1 MEQYE
6 LLHNWLSSKYQR
18 DVIIPVATGTKKP
31 IAKYKD
37 GSWTWEALKALPK
50 HPMTSGYDCGIL
62 LQDLCVVDFDDEK
75 AAIEFEAEFLE
86 LSEAPMETTRKG
98 RHYIFERPKYAD
110 AEGFFDG
117 ARQVGVDLPVDF
129 KTKSSTGTSGL
140 IVVCPS
146 RNKTWVRPPWDFPP
160 KAISRSLL
168 ERVCK
173 KKRDDGKK
181 DSTGRSMSAD
191 DLHDVIDPGRSISR
205 EDPVVK
211 LLHLL
216 SKTRWD
222 NREQWLR
229 IAMALRNDH
238 GDRYRDTWTTLS
250 RLSPKFDPVEA
261 DKLWDSLRGTDT
273 YAGARFTLRSVEHWA
288 AEDDPAGYAAYRA
301 CRLPAVVLREWQ
313 HGDRGLADI
322 AHELLKDVVKRCNK
336 ELYCF
341 DTALT
346 AWVKRDHQALCTL
359 VSRTLEEAL
368 LDLET
373 NLRVQRRSTDD
384 KADAEKIDKDTD
396 ELRRIVTY
404 IRKYTGMHNVARIA
418 EPSFEDPQFEQTLD
432 STPHLLGVVNGV
444 VDLRTGELRDR
455 RPEDN
460 VYAICP
466 IVYDPTASSQVFNDV
481 ILSAMA
487 DDDEMTRYLQ
497 KLLGY
502 AVTGEVSEEIFPVFT
517 GSGRNC
523 KGVVTQT
530 LSHILGSL
538 YRDMDVAI
546 ITDRRV
552 SNIGSERAKL
562 LGARV
567 ALFNELKPQEK
578 LATHE
583 VQLLSGGDGI
593 PVNAKY
599 KDPVTIQPR
608 HMCILCTNHMPELT
622 DVIPAIVERMICIHF
637 PVTFTDLGDEP
648 PSKYRRQCD
657 TSLKARLRENAPA
670 VLKWFVEGAVAW
682 YASKNLK
689 RDAPA
694 KVREF
699 SQRYFQEQDKLAS
712 FICEYCQIGDGLRV
726 PTMDFL
732 DAFNSTMGLRWSPTE
747 MGAKMQSKGF
757 EKKKARIGGSS
768 VQCFIGIQ
776 RVLIDLDPM

>member
-1 MEQYE
+1 MDQFE
-6 LLHNWLSSKYQR
+6 LLRNWLHAKYPR
-18 DVIIPVATGTKKP
+18 DVIMPVAAGTKQP
-31 IAKYKD
+31 IAAHKGD
-37 GSWTWEALKALPK
+37 RWTWETLAALPE
-50 HPMTSGYDCGIL
+50 HPVAAGYDCGIL
-62 LQDLCVVDFDDEK
+62 LQDLCLVDFDDERV
-75 AAIEFEAEFLE
+75 AVEFEVEFPE

-98 RHYIFERPKYAD
+98 RHYLFERPKYAD
-110 AEGFFDG
+110 ADGFFDG
-117 ARQVGVDLPVDF
+117 ARQAGADVPVDF
-129 KTKSSTGTSGL
+129 KAKCSTGTSGL
-140 IVVCPS
+140 AVVCPS
-146 RNKTWVRPPWDFPP
+146 RNKTWVRAPWDFPP
-160 KAISRSLL
+160 KVISRSLL

-173 KKRDDGKK
+173 KKRHVNKGSAK
-181 DSTGRSMSAD
+181 SSMSQ

-222 NREQWLR
+222 DRSTWMR
-229 IAMALRNDH
+229 IAIALRNDH
-238 GDRYRDTWTTLS
+238 GDKYRVTWTTLS
-250 RLSPKFDPVEA
+250 RLSPKFDPAEA
-261 DKLWDSLRGTDT
+261 DRLWDSLRGTAEYT
-273 YAGARFTLRSVEHWA
+273 GSKFTMKHVEHWA

-341 DTALT
+341 DASLT
-346 AWVKRDHQALCTL
+346 AWVKKDHQALCTL

-373 NLRVQRRSTDD
+373 NLRVKRRSTDD
-384 KADAEKIDKDTD
+384 KAEAEKIDRDTD

-404 IRKYTGMHNVARIA
+404 VRKYTGMHNVTRIA
-418 EPSFEDPQFEQTLD
+418 EPSFEDQQFEQTLD
-432 STPHLLGVVNGV
+432 STPYLLGVVNGV
-444 VDLRTGELRDR
+444 VDLRTGELRER

-466 IVYDPTASSQVFNDV
+466 IAYDPTVSTDIFNDV
-481 ILSAMA
+481 VLSAMA
-487 DDDEMTRYLQ
+487 DDAEMTRYLQ

-523 KGVVTQT
+523 KGVVTQS

-608 HMCILCTNHMPELT
+608 HMCLLCTNHMPELT
-622 DVIPAIVERMICIHF
+622 EVIPAIVERMICIHF

-657 TSLKARLRENAPA
+657 TGLKARLRENAPA
-670 VLKWFVEGAVAW
+670 VLKWFVDGAVAW

-699 SQRYFQEQDKLAS
+699 SQRYFREQDKLAS
-712 FICEYCQIGDGLRV
+712 FIAEHCEIGDGFRV
-726 PTMDFL
+726 ATVDFV
-732 DAFNSTMGLRWSPTE
+732 DAFNSAMGERWSSTK
-747 MGAKMQSKGF
+747 MGAKMQDKGF
-757 EKKKARIGGSS
+757 EKKKARVGSGS
-768 VQCFIGIQ
+768 TQCFIGIQ
-776 RVLIDLDPM
+776 RVLVDLDPM